1 MKLHNTFAA
10 TLITA
15 LALTVS
21 GGAFAKGPEQ
31 AQQGPAQM
39 GQQSPVQMEQHQPPM
54 KQEPKHAA
62 PKKQKVHFI
71 RVHSGDTLGKIA
83 KKYHTSVTRLKRLNH
98 LRNDTIYVGQR
109 LRIS

>member
-15 LALTVS
+15 LALTAS

-31 AQQGPAQM
+31 V
-39 GQQSPVQMEQHQPPM
+39 QQSPVQMEQHQPPM
-54 KQEPKHAA
+54 KQEHKKAA
-62 PKKQKVHFI
+62 PKKQKVHFV
-71 RVHSGDTLGKIA
+71 RVHSGDTLGKIT
-83 KKYHTSVTRLKRLNH
+83 KKYRTSVTHLKRLNH
-98 LRNDTIYVGQR
+98 LRGDTIYVGQR